1 MNSSLKPSPLIAE
14 VLPGYTVLGIV
25 AVSYFVTHQDKW
37 HGLINSQSALAVV
50 TGLGAASFVAAWI
63 VGTILDSARDLLEEL
78 LDWKWEEVDWSFLF
92 NAPEADVRKLDES
105 WLAYYFLNGNYVV
118 GLLVIFVLM
127 FIGLVH
133 LPPLWT
139 AIIVVAFVVLGG
151 NAGFLRSHIR
161 KLILDYNR
169 SHSGSESL
177 PHEGVYTRLG
187 RSKVHPDGVGVLAIR
202 PIPKGTYPFKTDDS
216 EIVRIE
222 QERIQNLPPKKKEL
236 YEDFG
241 VLKDGKWTVP
251 TNFNKL
257 TPAWYLN
264 CSKDDPNMACD
275 EELEFYALRDIEEE
289 DELTVDYRT
298 YSDYTK
304 GCD

>member
-1 MNSSLKPSPLIAE
+1 MNSSLKPLPLIAE

-25 AVSYFVTHQDKW
+25 AVSYFTAHQDQWQK
-37 HGLINSQSALAVV
+37 LISSQSLLAVV
-50 TGLGAASFVAAWI
+50 AGLGAASFVAAWI
-63 VGTILDSARDLLEEL
+63 VGTALDSVRDLLEEL
-78 LDWKWEEVDWSFLF
+78 LDLKWEVGWDFLF
-92 NAPEADVRKLDES
+92 KASEADIRKLDES

-118 GLLVIFVLM
+118 GLLVIFALM

-139 AIIVVAFVVLGG
+139 AIIAVVFVVSGV

-169 SHSGSESL
+169 SHSGFEGP

-187 RSKVHPDGVGVLAIR
+187 RSRVHPDGVGVFAIR
-202 PIPKGTYPFKTDDS
+202 PIPKDTLPFETDDS
-216 EIVRIE
+216 VPVWIE
-222 QERIQNLPPKKKEL
+222 EKSMQSLPPPIKKL

-241 VLKDGKWTVP
+241 VLKEGKWCVP
-251 TNFNKL
+251 TSFNKL

-264 CSKDDPNMACD
+264 CSTDNPNMACND
-275 EELEFYALRDIEEE
+275 ELEFYSMRDIKEGE
-289 DELTVDYRT
+289 ELTVDYRT
-298 YSDYTK
+298 YSEYTM
-304 GCD
+304 GCEK